1 MNNRTKFYC
10 WLIGKLERRRMTL
23 QEIVDEWEVAASN
36 ADHTELSQRTFHRY
50 RDEIDS
56 IFGIEIKCDKTN
68 GYRYYIWRDKY
79 GGTDVTEWMLSA
91 LRISSLGDMLK
102 YHNKVMLEEAPMNS
116 HYLDD
121 ILEAIDK
128 RYIMRF
134 HYRTGYGVEKDM
146 TMLPAFVRLFHQRWY
161 VIGNLWDEK
170 KTEAQ
175 QTFQPRRVPFNRIE
189 AMEVICK
196 RRQLPSDV
204 KRKLDPENFYAGCF
218 GIMRQE
224 EIPVRQIVIRAFYP
238 ENNYITEVPLHKS
251 QTKIGEEKNGAY
263 ADFSLHVR
271 PTRDFMQELLWHGRK
286 FTILEPDD
294 FRQEMVSILKDMT
307 VSYKTGKDTL
317 EE

>member
-23 QEIVDEWEVAASN
+23 QEIVDEWEMAASN
-36 ADHTELSQRTFHRY
+36 ADHTELSVRTFHRY

-91 LRISSLGDMLK
+91 LRIASLGDMLK

-128 RYIMRF
+128 RYILRF

-161 VIGNLWDEK
+161 VIGNLWDETK
-170 KTEAQ
+170 SDSQ
-175 QTFQPRRVPFNRIE
+175 QVFTPRTLPFNRIE
-189 AMEVICK
+189 TMDIALQKAATAARHQEPTDT
-196 RRQLPSDV
+196 RQLLRGVLRHHATRGNPREEDCRQGVLS
-204 KRKLDPENFYAGCF
+204 RK
-218 GIMRQE
+218 Q
-224 EIPVRQIVIRAFYP
+224 
-238 ENNYITEVPLHKS
+238 LHH
-251 QTKIGEEKNGAY
+251 GGA
-263 ADFSLHVR
+263 A
-271 PTRDFMQELLWHGRK
+271 P
-286 FTILEPDD
+286 
-294 FRQEMVSILKDMT
+294 
-307 VSYKTGKDTL
+307 
-317 EE
+317 

>member
-91 LRISSLGDMLK
+91 LRIASLGDMLK

-128 RYIMRF
+128 RYILRI

-161 VIGNLWDEK
+161 VIGNLWDETK
-170 KTEAQ
+170 SDSLQVFT
-175 QTFQPRRVPFNRIE
+175 PRTLPFNRIE
-189 AMEVICK
+189 TMDIACK
-196 RRQLPSDV
+196 KRQLPPAIKNRLTPDSFF
-204 KRKLDPENFYAGCF
+204 EGCF

-224 EIPVRQIVIRAFYP
+224 EIPVRKIVVRAFYP
-238 ENNYITEVPLHKS
+238 ENNYITEVPLHES
-251 QTKIGEEKNGAY
+251 QTKLKDGNNGGY
-263 ADFSLHVR
+263 TDFSIRVR

-286 FTILEPDD
+286 LAILEPED
-294 FRQEMVSILKDMT
+294 FRQEMVGILKDMVT
-307 VSYKTGKDTL
+307 SYETGKDML

>member
-56 IFGIEIKCDKTN
+56 IFGIEIKCDKSN
-68 GYRYYIWRDKY
+68 GYRYYIKREKY
-79 GGTDVTEWMLSA
+79 GETDVTEWMLSA
-91 LRISSLGDMLK
+91 LRIASLNDMLK
-102 YHNKVMLEEAPMNS
+102 YHNKVVLEEAPMNS
-116 HYLDD
+116 QYLDD
-121 ILEAIDK
+121 VLEAIDK
-128 RYIMRF
+128 QYALRF
-134 HYRTGYGVEKDM
+134 HYRTGYGVEGDM
-146 TMLPAFVRLFHQRWY
+146 TMVPAFVRLFHQRWY

-170 KTEAQ
+170 KTEAR

-204 KRKLDPENFYAGCF
+204 KRMLAPENFYAGCF

-251 QTKIGEEKNGAY
+251 QTKIGEERNGAY

-286 FTILEPDD
+286 LTILEPDD

-307 VSYKTGKDTL
+307 VSYETGKDTL